1 MANTQGYNDG
11 MCNRS
16 QEEGS
21 ALKRDNLQDSSASAS
36 HFRKEL
42 LSLIPSLRAFAR
54 FLARNPSMADDLVQ
68 ETILRALA
76 KCEQY
81 KADTNLKAWVFSI
94 LRNLFLEQVRRR
106 KKEQEVLDSY
116 AVDVAPTTT
125 HQPAG
130 PARQAVQDLD
140 HLLWQLTPLLRE
152 ALVLIGAQ
160 EMTYEEAARI
170 CGTSVGTMKTRVSRA
185 RAELMKLV
193 PPDAA

>member
-21 ALKRDNLQDSSASAS
+21 VLKHDNFQDSSTPAS

-42 LSLIPSLRAFAR
+42 LPLIPSLRAFAR

-76 KCEQY
+76 KYEQY
-81 KADTNLKAWVFSI
+81 EPGTNLKAWVFSI
-94 LRNLFLEQVRRR
+94 LRNLFLEQVRRT

-116 AVDVAPTTT
+116 AFNVAS
-125 HQPAG
+125 HGSHDPAG

-140 HLLWQLTPLLRE
+140 HILWKLTPLLRE

-160 EMTYEEAARI
+160 EMTYEEAAVI

-185 RAELMKLV
+185 RAELMKLAT
-193 PPDAA
+193 PSSH